1 MRVETKMSVSSDIKL
16 KMCRKTVTAAGT
28 PEALVAGSRDVWLCK
43 AIRIRAYM
51 TNTGNIYIGG
61 DNQVSAT
68 DYSDILA
75 PGEVWTAKVE
85 DLGKFCYINMTQI
98 WLDAD
103 VSGDGISYTALVE
116 SEPY

>member
-1 MRVETKMSVSSDIKL
+1 MSVTSDVKL
-16 KMCRKTVTAAGT
+16 KMCRQVVAAAGT
-28 PEALVAGSRDVWLCK
+28 RVALVTGPRDFYLAK
-43 AIRIRAYM
+43 AIRIRAYA

-61 DNQVSAT
+61 DNRVAAA

-75 PGEVWTAKVE
+75 PGELWTAKVE
-85 DLGKFCYINMTQI
+85 DLGENKYINMTQI

-103 VSGDGISYTALVE
+103 VSGDGVSFTALME